1 MEPSIIVLVLR
12 ILIVSLLFAFL
23 GYIISLL
30 RRDMAHQ
37 EEVLLVPPA
46 HFFLAE
52 GPEVGQ
58 VFQLAE
64 TNLIGRAQTCT
75 IQINE
80 PTISAVHAR
89 LTYANTQWLLEDLGS
104 RNGTYINDIPVEEPM
119 PLAYGDRI
127 RFGSV
132 MVVLTARIDPPT
144 QPENTLPA
152 D

>member
-1 MEPSIIVLVLR
+1 MEPSIVVLMLR
-12 ILIVSLLFAFL
+12 ILITALLFSFL
-23 GYIISLL
+23 IYITYLL
-30 RRDMAHQ
+30 RRDLSQ
-37 EEVLLVPPA
+37 QKETSLVPPA

-58 VFQLAE
+58 VFQLFE

-75 IQINE
+75 VQINE

-89 LTYANTQWLLEDLGS
+89 LTFSNKQWLLEDLGS
-104 RNGTYINDIPVEEPM
+104 RNGTYVNDIPVEEPI
-119 PLAYGDRI
+119 PLVYGDRV
-127 RFGSV
+127 RFGST

-144 QPENTLPA
+144 QPETQPQV